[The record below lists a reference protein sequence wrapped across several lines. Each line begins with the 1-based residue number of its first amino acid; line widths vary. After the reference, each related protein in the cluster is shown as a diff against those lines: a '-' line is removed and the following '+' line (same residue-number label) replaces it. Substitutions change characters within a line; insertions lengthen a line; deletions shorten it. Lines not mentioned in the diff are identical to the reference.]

1 MARSFEV
8 MEQLQSLVFDLKAIF
23 RKKIEQSDILVP
35 PMHARM
41 LKVIGL
47 RPGITQQEIV
57 ALAGRDKAQI
67 ARLIKELLSKE
78 LIDKKQDQQDKRI
91 YRLYLTMEARE
102 IVDTVMAVQ
111 TQVADHFFA
120 KLSADE
126 SDEFKRLLDKIQAG
140 LEVDKETS

>member
-1 MARSFEV
+1 
-8 MEQLQSLVFDLKAIF
+8 
-23 RKKIEQSDILVP
+23 
-35 PMHARM
+35 MHARM

-57 ALAGRDKAQI
+57 ALTGRDKAQI

>member
-1 MARSFEV
+1 
-8 MEQLQSLVFDLKAIF
+8 
-23 RKKIEQSDILVP
+23 
-35 PMHARM
+35 
-41 LKVIGL
+41 
-47 RPGITQQEIV
+47 
-57 ALAGRDKAQI
+57 
-67 ARLIKELLSKE
+67 
-78 LIDKKQDQQDKRI
+78 
-91 YRLYLTMEARE
+91 MEARE